1 MPKKTQTEDWVEA
14 IRIFLRDQLGNENWQ
29 IRKGEREKVRL
40 GIRFESG
47 KRTYKY
53 FPYKWQRTNAREIQF
68 FLRQF
73 ITYIYPKNLYF
84 KELKLKP

>member
-29 IRKGEREKVRL
+29 IRKGERDKVRL

-53 FPYKWQRTNAREIQF
+53 LPYKWQRTNAREIQH
-68 FLRQF
+68 F
-73 ITYIYPKNLYF
+73 IEAVHYLHNGREF
-84 KELKLKP
+84 Q